1 MSIYIC
7 GACNTGKA
15 EIARRI
21 GMENTSLQ
29 LHIDP
34 ADTVFVPIF
43 GVGLDRI
50 FRGRKWEG
58 KTDETYQ
65 SLCEYLSL
73 LEQEDIITNE
83 GPLLLLSHMMFF
95 GVLSVFNDEQRKG
108 ILTRCLALL
117 RRGKH
122 FIVRRWI
129 ENGNFN
135 EISVSL
141 QREFRNGRE
150 NIFTIPPA
158 TDYDST
164 VEQAVEYIKGKM
176 EVK

>member
-1 MSIYIC
+1 M
-7 GACNTGKA
+7 
-15 EIARRI
+15 
-21 GMENTSLQ
+21 
-29 LHIDP
+29 
-34 ADTVFVPIF
+34 
-43 GVGLDRI
+43 
-50 FRGRKWEG
+50 
-58 KTDETYQ
+58 
-65 SLCEYLSL
+65 
-73 LEQEDIITNE
+73 
-83 GPLLLLSHMMFF
+83 
-95 GVLSVFNDEQRKG
+95 
-108 ILTRCLALL
+108 L

-164 VEQAVEYIKGKM
+164 VEQAVEYIKEKM
-176 EVK
+176 EV

>member
-7 GACNTGKA
+7 GACNCGKA

-21 GMENTSLQ
+21 AADCPSLR
-29 LHIDP
+29 LTLDP
-34 ADTVFVPIF
+34 ADSVFVPIF

-58 KTDETYQ
+58 KSDEAYQ
-65 SLCEYLSL
+65 GITEYLSI
-73 LEQEDIITNE
+73 LEQDDILTNE
-83 GPLLLLSHMMFF
+83 GPLVFFSHLMFF
-95 GVLSVFNDEQRKG
+95 GVLSVFNDEQRRE

-164 VEQAVEYIKGKM
+164 VEQAVEYIKEKM
-176 EVK
+176 EV